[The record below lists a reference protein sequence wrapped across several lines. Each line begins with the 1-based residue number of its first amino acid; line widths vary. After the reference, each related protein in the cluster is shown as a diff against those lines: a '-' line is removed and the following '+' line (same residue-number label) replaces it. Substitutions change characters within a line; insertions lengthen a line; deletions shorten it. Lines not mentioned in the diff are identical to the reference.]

1 MSRMSEVYT
10 FNADPD
16 SMPGDFL
23 AYTVDHL
30 FGDVW
35 SREVLGVAARR
46 LITIGVLA
54 AQGQVDLLEVQF
66 SAALANRE
74 LSEDQ
79 VREVVI
85 HLAHY
90 AGWAIGAK
98 VNNVAEAAIAAARKA
113 GPAAS

>member
-1 MSRMSEVYT
+1 MNEVYT
-10 FNADPD
+10 FNADPE
-16 SMPGDFL
+16 SVPGDFL

-35 SREVLGVAARR
+35 SREAFGVAARR
-46 LITIGVLA
+46 LVTIGVLA
-54 AQGQVDLLEVQF
+54 AQGQIDLLEVQF
-66 SAALANRE
+66 SAALARGE

-98 VNNVAEAAIAAARKA
+98 ANNVAEAAIAAGRKA
-113 GPAAS
+113 RPVDT